1 MLVPLA
7 NNSHLQ
13 MLSKSYLISLVR
25 NKQTGKVFSFPLP
38 LTIPLLRDLR
48 CLAHSEIL
56 KLAGKAYK
64 RDPTTADSPVW
75 EASFS
80 LWAPNSPLLPKDNG
94 KDDGTRNGTQV
105 TRINP
110 VLGSLFILQTHILLP
125 CPETL
130 DQCWGRGTLMKN
142 PTALLLHS
150 RDIQRQAQGNSF
162 CPLKASA
169 AGTTRSPSSI
179 RIAKQTNVNHK
190 LALVIGACHLPLQGL
205 NHMLPQLLISN
216 IP

>member
-1 MLVPLA
+1 MF
-7 NNSHLQ
+7 SHLNEQ
-13 MLSKSYLISLVR
+13 TYIFYKSQYHRSLVR

-64 RDPTTADSPVW
+64 RDQTTADSPVW

-80 LWAPNSPLLPKDNG
+80 LWAPNSPRLPKDNG
-94 KDDGTRNGTQV
+94 KDNGTRNGTQV

-150 RDIQRQAQGNSF
+150 RDIQWQAWGNSF
-162 CPLKASA
+162 CPLRHQQQGPLEVPAASEQPSKPMS
-169 AGTTRSPSSI
+169 TTNWHQS
-179 RIAKQTNVNHK
+179 QV
-190 LALVIGACHLPLQGL
+190 LAICLYKD
-205 NHMLPQLLISN
+205 
-216 IP
+216 